1 MNFVGYAGI
10 VFIFLLSFAS
20 AQAAAVKWA
29 HSKDEV
35 FGYEV
40 DYPSDWQVSSPRLH
54 RIRLPLYD
62 GPMVVRGSRLFTK
75 FKDGKVSL
83 QIRIAP
89 LLKRD
94 SLGNLF
100 KAVQSRGAEIRELD
114 YKIGGVV
121 ARYIVGTSK
130 HPHPHDIFF
139 RHENVIFSV
148 SAIADENIP
157 GEMELVFERMLH
169 SLKFS
174 GAPSESGIQAHFN
187 RTDDLAHPERFQWQK
202 RANKIHGY
210 ELEFSKEWGFDGVA
224 TFTERRGANTCP
236 GCCTVRVSVY
246 EANDLTVDAFAERHL
261 SEVEQRQGK
270 IDSAGLL
277 DFRPTLAK
285 RRREKVPFRI
295 GGEPAMRYPVERPGN
310 NYNKVID
317 DIIFKHGDRFYD
329 INRVCVH
336 ALQIQFSELS
346 EHLMRSFRFTNGP
359 KQPILQNIGQNE
371 AALR

>member
-1 MNFVGYAGI
+1 MNFIGYA
-10 VFIFLLSFAS
+10 LLLFTLVMPCAS
-20 AQAAAVKWA
+20 YSAVVVNWA
-29 HSKDEV
+29 HSKDPV

-40 DYPSDWQVSSPRLH
+40 DYPGDWQVSSPRLH

-75 FKDGKVSL
+75 FKDGKVAL
-83 QIRIAP
+83 QVRIAP
-89 LLKRD
+89 LLKHE

-100 KAVQSRGAEIRELD
+100 KAVQSRGAEIRELGF
-114 YKIGGVV
+114 KVGGVT
-121 ARYIVGTSK
+121 AKYIVGASP
-130 HPHPHDIFF
+130 HPHPHDVFF
-139 RHENVIFSV
+139 RHENVIYSV
-148 SAIADENIP
+148 SAIADQNLP

-174 GAPSESGIQAHFN
+174 EAPSEAKIQAHFN
-187 RTDDLAHPERFQWQK
+187 RSDDPAHPERFQWQK
-202 RANKIHGY
+202 RSNKIHGY
-210 ELEFSKEWGFDGVA
+210 ELEYSKEWGFDGVA
-224 TFTERRGANTCP
+224 TFTERRDAQTCP
-236 GCCTVRVSVY
+236 GCCTVRVSVH
-246 EANDLTVDAFAERHL
+246 EAKDLTVDAFAERHL

-270 IDSAGLL
+270 IDSKGLL
-277 DFRPTLAK
+277 DLRPTVAK
-285 RRREKVPFRI
+285 RRRIKVPFFI
-295 GGEPAMRYPVERPGN
+295 GGEPAMRFPVERPGN

-346 EHLMRSFRFTNGP
+346 EHLLRSFQFVGSAR
-359 KQPILQNIGQNE
+359 QPLLRNIGQNE